1 MIGEDCFSD
10 GSFMVDMGE
19 SDFSTGEFR
28 ALLGSINAAMSK
40 QRKGTHGT
48 IK

>member
-1 MIGEDCFSD
+1 MIGAGCFSD

-19 SDFSTGEFR
+19 SDFSTDEFR
-28 ALLGSINAAMSK
+28 ALLGFVNTATSK
-40 QRKGTHGT
+40 QRKGAHGA